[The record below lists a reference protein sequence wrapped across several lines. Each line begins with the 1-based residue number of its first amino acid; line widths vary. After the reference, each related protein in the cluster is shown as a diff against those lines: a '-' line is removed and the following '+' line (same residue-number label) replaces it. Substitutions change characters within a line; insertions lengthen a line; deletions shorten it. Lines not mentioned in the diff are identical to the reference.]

1 MKKLILFLAFI
12 TLVSCEDNGRPKFI
26 GQDIIDGKVSATQ
39 PGSRGGYGHP
49 ADLPVIWIQTP
60 TETREV
66 EIPFAYEGKWKV
78 GDSCLL
84 IIERYQ
90 EPVEQNKK

>member
-1 MKKLILFLAFI
+1 MKKIILFLLLSA
-12 TLVSCEDNGRPKFI
+12 LLSCEYNGRPKFI

-39 PGSRGGYGHP
+39 PGSPGGYGHP
-49 ADLPVIWIQTP
+49 ADLPVIWVQTP
-60 TETREV
+60 IETRKV
-66 EIPFAYEGKWKV
+66 EIPFDYEGKWKV

-90 EPVEQNKK
+90 EQNKK